1 MEEKS
6 NKLYAQMPPVRL
18 FFHAAIPGVIS
29 MVSMSIYNII
39 EGIFIGQFAGGDAF
53 AAMNLAM
60 PLVMINFALADM
72 VGVGSSV
79 PISIALGRKD
89 EARASNLF
97 SGAVLLIILMAVF
110 TGTIMFT
117 FAPQIIG
124 LMGAEADV
132 AQQAVA
138 YLRIAAVCGPLV
150 ALVFAMDNFLRIS
163 GFIRGSMLLNL
174 LMSAVQIDMK
184 K

>member
-1 MEEKS
+1 MEQKS
-6 NKLYAQMPPVRL
+6 NRLYAQMPPVRL

-60 PLVMINFALADM
+60 PLVMITFALADM

-89 EARASNLF
+89 EDRASNLF
-97 SGAVLLIILMAVF
+97 SGAVLLIL
-110 TGTIMFT
+110 
-117 FAPQIIG
+117 
-124 LMGAEADV
+124 L
-132 AQQAVA
+132 
-138 YLRIAAVCGPLV
+138 IAG
-150 ALVFAMDNFLRIS
+150 
-163 GFIRGSMLLNL
+163 
-174 LMSAVQIDMK
+174 
-184 K
+184 